1 MAKILVIDDDEQ
13 IRYLFKRKLES
24 KGHLVLLEDDGEP
37 GLASFKENK
46 PDLIL
51 LDIIMPRKEGL
62 EVLREI
68 IDLDPKA
75 KVIAIS
81 AGGRGRASDYLDYA
95 WRFGAKKVLEKPVD
109 LDSLATIVDEVLN
122 S

>member
-24 KGHLVLLEDDGEP
+24 KGHVVLLEDDGEP
-37 GLASFKENK
+37 GLESFKENN

-68 IDLDPKA
+68 IELDPKA

-81 AGGRGRASDYLDYA
+81 AGGRGNASDYLDYA

-109 LDSLATIVDEVLN
+109 LDSLTTIVDEVLN
-122 S
+122 D

>member
-68 IDLDPKA
+68 IELDPKA

-122 S
+122 N